1 MAISMG
7 DARRRKERTY
17 LELSGDGGR
26 ARMVVLAAEV
36 GGRWSVET
44 ANFLANLAKAK
55 ALDSPMFCRAGSG
68 LHQEVERSSGPFNS
82 ARVLCFSV
90 GPPFSAGSRV
100 ISK

>member
-1 MAISMG
+1 
-7 DARRRKERTY
+7 
-17 LELSGDGGR
+17 
-26 ARMVVLAAEV
+26 MVVLAAEV

-90 GPPFSAGSRV
+90 GPPSCAGSRGHQ
-100 ISK
+100 